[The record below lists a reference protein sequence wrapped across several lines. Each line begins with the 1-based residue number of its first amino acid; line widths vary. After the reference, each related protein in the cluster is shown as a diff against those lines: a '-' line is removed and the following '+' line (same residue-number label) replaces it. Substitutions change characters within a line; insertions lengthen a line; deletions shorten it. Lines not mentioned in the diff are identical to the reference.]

1 MVDAAAAELIIPT
14 DTMTDED
21 RLASFYVLESF
32 VAHYARQPEGSP
44 PPDCVDM
51 YDRVVERMRSDQ
63 LPSSAETLVCVA
75 NCWTLIVYITVI
87 YVIV

>member
-1 MVDAAAAELIIPT
+1 MVDAVAADLMIPN
-14 DTMTDED
+14 DDMTDEEK
-21 RLASFYVLESF
+21 LASFYVMESF

-51 YDRVVERMRSDQ
+51 YDRVVERMKSNQ
-63 LPSSAETLVCVA
+63 YSSSAEALVCVVDY
-75 NCWTLIVYITVI
+75 WTLIVYIAVM